1 MEQKRKRLCE
11 SIIEEAVKQDTIQ
24 CHPKKEQTK
33 CPSIIIWQFHH
44 CQKNNKHNKIK
55 DEISKEYKPQRDT
68 KQRHPKKKHK

>member
-44 CQKNNKHNKIK
+44 CQKKTTSTTK
-55 DEISKEYKPQRDT
+55 SKMK
-68 KQRHPKKKHK
+68 